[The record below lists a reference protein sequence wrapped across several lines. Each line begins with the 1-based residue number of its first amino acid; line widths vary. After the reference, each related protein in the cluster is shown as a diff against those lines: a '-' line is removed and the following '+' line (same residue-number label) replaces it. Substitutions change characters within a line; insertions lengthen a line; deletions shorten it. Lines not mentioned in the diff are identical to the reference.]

1 MESASPE
8 HSSEQPPG
16 HIANLVGLV
25 ITAMTLTLPLYAIS
39 NFSAAEIA
47 APQQPA
53 SLSAR
58 LDQPMLPQGQSLSY
72 QKTVKAKAQ

>member
-16 HIANLVGLV
+16 HIANLVGFV

-39 NFSAAEIA
+39 NFSTAEIIL
-47 APQQPA
+47 PQQPS

-58 LDQPMLPQGQSLSY
+58 LDKPLLPQGRNLAYGEPQR
-72 QKTVKAKAQ
+72 

>member
-39 NFSAAEIA
+39 SFSAAEITV
-47 APQQPA
+47 PQQPA

-58 LDQPMLPQGQSLSY
+58 LDKPALPQGQSLSY
-72 QKTVKAKAQ
+72 GEPQK

>member
-1 MESASPE
+1 MEPASPE

-39 NFSAAEIA
+39 NFSTAEVIV
-47 APQQPA
+47 PQQPA
-53 SLSAR
+53 SLPASLSVR
-58 LDQPMLPQGQSLSY
+58 LDKPALPQGQSLSY
-72 QKTVKAKAQ
+72 QEPQK

>member
-16 HIANLVGLV
+16 HIANIVGLV

-39 NFSAAEIA
+39 SFSPAEVSV
-47 APQQPA
+47 PQPPA
-53 SLSAR
+53 SLSVR
-58 LDQPMLPQGQSLSY
+58 LDKPALPQGQSISY
-72 QKTVKAKAQ
+72 QEPQK